1 MLKNSVLGLFY
12 FRGEMPRPAA
22 VVKVLLYP
30 AGYKI
35 VFIIVG
41 VSVCVGVGVV
51 KTVRGKF
58 Q

>member
-12 FRGEMPRPAA
+12 FRGGMPRPAA

-35 VFIIVG
+35 VFMIVG
-41 VSVCVGVGVV
+41 VSFVWGFGVV

-58 Q
+58 